1 MLRFNFIV
9 MGVLL
14 AAVAH
19 AAERAYVIHFDEADH
34 KGDRTSF
41 ERVSATMVHNA
52 TKLDTQD
59 EPTESETTIGM
70 RLLGDWEVLDVEEA
84 AANSTA
90 ESVIIRS
97 WTRKLEHDG
106 NVISEDK
113 PVLPPG
119 TKVIARLRDDETK
132 YTIRNPDDDEETDP
146 PREVKSL
153 LSGVMALHKSSGHTR
168 DSAMFGGTKPRKVGE
183 SWPVDADAA
192 ARIYRENLMDV
203 RPQDIGGT
211 VKLLDVQ
218 TYNGRECLHVAA
230 DVNIASFRPLS
241 ATKPAQDRDGDDDYQ
256 VKSSSMTSRVEWLI
270 DAAGDEKHYASF
282 STVRKSHGEG
292 KTPDGKHYAVDQTL
306 RQETRIR
313 RLAGGHTGAATN
325 ATTRR

>member
-1 MLRFNFIV
+1 

-19 AAERAYVIHFDEADH
+19 GAERTYVIHFDEADH
-34 KGDRTSF
+34 KGDRASF
-41 ERVSATMVHNA
+41 ERVSATIVHNA
-52 TKLDTQD
+52 TKLDDQD

-70 RLLGDWEVLDVEEA
+70 RLLGDWEVLDADEA

-97 WTRKLEHDG
+97 WTRKVEHGG

-113 PVLPPG
+113 PILPPG
-119 TKVIARLRDDETK
+119 TKVIARLRDDETN
-132 YTIRNPDDDEETDP
+132 YTIRNADDDEETDP
-146 PREVKSL
+146 SREVKSL
-153 LSGVMALHKSSGHTR
+153 LSGVMALHKSSGRTR
-168 DSAMFGGTKPRKVGE
+168 DSAMFGGAKPRKVGE

-203 RPQDIGGT
+203 RPRDITGT

-230 DVNIASFRPLS
+230 DVNIAAFRPLP
-241 ATKPAQDRDGDDDYQ
+241 ATKPAQDRDDDYE

-313 RLAGGHTGAATN
+313 RLGGDRAGATTT